1 MAVAVLGVGLQLGG
15 VQNSIFAIICYVL
28 AFFLFVGFLTSVIR
42 PRVQPDAQERLDAY
56 FAQVEQWLHGP
67 DAPLR
72 QDDSVRVSA
81 QERTVGILPRLS
93 PEGKRSVL
101 RFLHRHDLIGVGTAL
116 ISLNN
121 ADLRRANLSGLG
133 LQGSLITDANLSKA
147 DLSDAKFC
155 NYRPTGADWDR
166 AFVRGVLQ
174 SNLSQPIQESYLIG
188 SNLRRAVL
196 RGAEL
201 GGCKLRY
208 ADFAGADLDE
218 ADIRAADLRHAR
230 NLTQKQI
237 DSAYGSHNQQGG
249 MSDTLLP
256 QGVKPPKLWERPIS
270 QQKGVR
276 KARSH

>member
-1 MAVAVLGVGLQLGG
+1 VCC
-15 VQNSIFAIICYVL
+15 SR
-28 AFFLFVGFLTSVIR
+28 TS
-42 PRVQPDAQERLDAY
+42 
-56 FAQVEQWLHGP
+56 
-67 DAPLR
+67 
-72 QDDSVRVSA
+72 
-81 QERTVGILPRLS
+81 LS
-93 PEGKRSVL
+93 LYK
-101 RFLHRHDLIGVGTAL
+101 
-116 ISLNN
+116 
-121 ADLRRANLSGLG
+121 
-133 LQGSLITDANLSKA
+133 
-147 DLSDAKFC
+147 
-155 NYRPTGADWDR
+155 
-166 AFVRGVLQ
+166 
-174 SNLSQPIQESYLIG
+174 ESYLIG

-256 QGVKPPKLWERPIS
+256 QGVKPPKLWERPLS